1 MGSFLGARGQLPPV
15 RSAESAYNLAV
26 SCMLEGVEAFC
37 NHPLAVMAPQD
48 TVVELRPN
56 VAKEIRD
63 RLVGKIFQVK
73 LKIDSH
79 QDDARSPR
87 GLFKRFA
94 SKVGTGRPPRGQ
106 SAREQKQDAAVL
118 LTVESVEV
126 YSGSN
131 EDNGREHVEAPQ
143 DSDSSAPPLHSP
155 PSSLEG
161 HVYSYSISMTQ
172 VCDDPPYI
180 SHGSRYIFQL
190 QQGAIA
196 EAKTA

>member
-1 MGSFLGARGQLPPV
+1 MNCIREGAD
-15 RSAESAYNLAV
+15 
-26 SCMLEGVEAFC
+26 AFC
-37 NHPLAVMAPQD
+37 SHPLAAMAPQD
-48 TVVELRPN
+48 TSVELRPN

-79 QDDARSPR
+79 QDDGRSPR

-94 SKVGTGRPPRGQ
+94 SKIGSSRPARGQ
-106 SAREQKQDAAVL
+106 SAKEHKQDAAVL

-126 YSGSN
+126 YSSSN
-131 EDNGREHVEAPQ
+131 EGNVRDHVEAPQ

-161 HVYSYSISMTQ
+161 HVYSYSISMSQ
-172 VCDDPPYI
+172 VSDDPPYM
-180 SHGSRYIFQL
+180 SRGSSYLLQL
-190 QQGAIA
+190 QEGIMA
-196 EAKTA
+196 EG